1 MLWLLGIVFIPL
13 PTQLAG
19 TNDDGER
26 LVYALYIGT
35 LFIICSILVLL
46 TWTMQIEPEVHVD
59 PDRPPQAIEGVTI
72 TVTMLAALILAVTV
86 PGLGMSA
93 MFVVFL
99 TSPFERWRH
108 RRVTQRAARPPL

>member
-1 MLWLLGIVFIPL
+1 M
-13 PTQLAG
+13 
-19 TNDDGER
+19 
-26 LVYALYIGT
+26 YIGT

-46 TWTMQIEPEVHVD
+46 TWTMQIAPEVHVD

-108 RRVTQRAARPPL
+108 RRVTQRAARPPR